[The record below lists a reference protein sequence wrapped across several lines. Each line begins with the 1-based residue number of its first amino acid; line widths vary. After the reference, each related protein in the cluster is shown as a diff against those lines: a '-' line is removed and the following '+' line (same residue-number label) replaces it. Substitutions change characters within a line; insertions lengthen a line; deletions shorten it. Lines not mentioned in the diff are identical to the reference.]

1 MIQRCPSA
9 TRLYQR
15 TAFPDM
21 GLADDNLRTDA
32 FSHSAPVY
40 YVGPN
45 FFSDTF
51 LAANM
56 DYIFF
61 RQSGSEFIFFAYRY
75 TRPVVSGGASVRVPC
90 QAPPCD
96 WSYNTPGVRDTNKHR
111 QRRTTA
117 L

>member
-1 MIQRCPSA
+1 MARPPHLLNNYVALYTTAKDRSKCDTTLA
-9 TRLYQR
+9 VGHRLCQR

-40 YVGPN
+40 CVGPN
-45 FFSDTF
+45 FFQTHF
-51 LAANM
+51 FAANM

-61 RQSGSEFIFFAYRY
+61 RQSNSELIFSH
-75 TRPVVSGGASVRVPC
+75 VSIHTTCCIWGGFS
-90 QAPPCD
+90 
-96 WSYNTPGVRDTNKHR
+96 PGALPG
-111 QRRTTA
+111 TA